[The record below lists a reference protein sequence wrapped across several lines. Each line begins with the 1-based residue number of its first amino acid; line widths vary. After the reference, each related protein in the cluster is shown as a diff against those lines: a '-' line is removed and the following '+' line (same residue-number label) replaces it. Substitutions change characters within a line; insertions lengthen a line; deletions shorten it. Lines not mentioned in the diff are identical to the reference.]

1 MTCLDVREALD
12 ALLDGELDPVE
23 EGSVRVHLEGCSDCA
38 LELEDLREWHR
49 TLAGAL
55 VPEAPLSSAVNRR
68 RVADALAGA
77 ARRRI
82 PPSRLAAVLAIGLS
96 VGIVTAA
103 VGVARPSDAQRAKVA
118 ERVIERVSRDAQL
131 RAVSAEIE
139 RDLGEAR
146 QAVAGRDSEDPAA
159 RAVEVAS
166 ANIARRLDG
175 EPPPAAPRADAVRVS
190 VARTVNGESVSVA
203 QMQDGRVRVELPGGP
218 VQARS
223 MADLLSR
230 HAELCRRYGIGG
242 SDGLITLGDSTAGAD
257 WKGRLDLLSRTGAW
271 DENLQGETY
280 RGWLAPR
287 LRDAREVERKVKD
300 LQERCRAA
308 GESRAAVAAAV
319 DVDAILKDIRAL
331 SRAELRRTQE
341 RIEAEMKKLEDRLK
355 EAGELRAR
363 ARGLR
368 LFAEDA
374 VRD

>member
-1 MTCLDVREALD
+1 MTCRDAREALD

-23 EGSVRVHLEGCSDCA
+23 EGSVRAHLEGCEDCP
-38 LELEDLREWHR
+38 LELEDLRVWHR

-55 VPEAPLSSAVNRR
+55 VSETPVSSAADRR

-82 PPSRLAAVLAIGLS
+82 PASRLAAMVAIGLS
-96 VGIVTAA
+96 VGITTAA
-103 VGVARPSDAQRAKVA
+103 VGVSSPSDAQRARVA
-118 ERVIERVSRDAQL
+118 ARVIERVTRDAQL

-146 QAVAGRDSEDPAA
+146 QAVAGRGLEDPAA

-166 ANIARRLDG
+166 ANIARRLDAD
-175 EPPPAAPRADAVRVS
+175 PPPASPRADAVRVS
-190 VARTVNGESVSVA
+190 VSRSVNGESVSVA
-203 QMQDGRVRVELPGGP
+203 QMQDGRVRVDLPSGP

-230 HAELCRRYGIGG
+230 HAEVCRRYGIGG
-242 SDGLITLGDSTAGAD
+242 SDGLITVGDSTAGAD
-257 WKGRLDLLSRTGAW
+257 WKGRLDLLSRTGSW
-271 DENLQGETY
+271 DEGLQGEAY

-287 LRDAREVERKVKD
+287 LRDAREIERKVKD

-308 GESRAAVAAAV
+308 GESRAAAAAAV
-319 DVDAILKDIRAL
+319 DVDAILKQVRAL
-331 SRAELRRTQE
+331 PGAELRRTQE

-355 EAGELRAR
+355 EAAELRLR
-363 ARGLR
+363 AKGLR
-368 LFAEDA
+368 IFAED
-374 VRD
+374 VGRD